1 MNIGGIAAAYL
12 LVVRSVMFDVFVYA
26 TLVEWIAIGFISVY
40 ITRRIWTFGRE
51 LGEPGNSA
59 VPSEDWVS
67 HDQSIDFIDDVV
79 LSKLI
84 REYRNFIERDQ
95 RTDLIT
101 RLSTVMWESGRSYD
115 DIVKVVSQ
123 MFTSRPSQVSWQ
135 DRFKRRL
142 SLSQTVDNLSTY
154 QKLREDALQS
164 VRSVLE
170 SSSGTLASHSRPS
183 EDMLRELIAEAEKIF
198 VDRSDQSQL
207 VAAYCVAIWS
217 KGTDR
222 HSISEILTTLAQY
235 DDPSASWYHV
245 GPLKHRWDA
254 ATREIR
260 TRTVKD
266 LRQTVAFGGIS

>member
-59 VPSEDWVS
+59 APPVDWVS

-123 MFTSRPSQVSWQ
+123 MFANRFSQGSWRH
-135 DRFKRRL
+135 RFMGRL
-142 SLSQTVDNLSTY
+142 SLTQTADDLSDY
-154 QKLREDALQS
+154 QQFREDAL
-164 VRSVLE
+164 RSVEAVLE
-170 SSSGTLASHSRPS
+170 LSPDGSAAHSLPT
-183 EDMLRELIAEAEKIF
+183 EDALRKLILEAETVF
-198 VDRSDQSQL
+198 V
-207 VAAYCVAIWS
+207 
-217 KGTDR
+217 
-222 HSISEILTTLAQY
+222 
-235 DDPSASWYHV
+235 
-245 GPLKHRWDA
+245 
-254 ATREIR
+254 
-260 TRTVKD
+260 
-266 LRQTVAFGGIS
+266 